1 MAPTTA
7 QIMTEN
13 TAGQTYR
20 ATYSPD
26 DNKL

>member
-26 DNKL
+26 